1 MDGFGHSAQ
10 KLAKNPL
17 GIIAL
22 FILLI
27 YGIAGLVLGTSG
39 THLESS
45 QKTILVWF
53 FALFPFAVLF
63 SFVWLVSK
71 HHAKLY
77 SPSDF
82 RNDEGF
88 LRALTPEEQ
97 RKRLEYEALEYISEE
112 HSQTVTKGTS
122 SDSKG
127 KATPPSVPQL
137 SQAKEN
143 ILLMEE
149 LAVRELESVFSVS
162 INRQVS
168 LGADFGVDGM
178 FLKDGDPHL
187 VEIKYYGGRIN
198 LITIE
203 KQLQALSIKGLRLH
217 WKRLKIVF
225 VMIIDEQLMRTA
237 ENFQR
242 QFGNLSKKDGI
253 EIIFIPIGENEL
265 KNKYGV
271 QNSQLGARSNPH

>member
-1 MDGFGHSAQ
+1 MDNFGSSAQ

-22 FILLI
+22 FIVLI
-27 YGIAGLVLGTSG
+27 YGIAGLVLGASG
-39 THLESS
+39 TQLEPS

-97 RKRLEYEALEYISEE
+97 RKRLENEALEYISEE
-112 HSQTVTKGTS
+112 QKETVGRGTS
-122 SDSKG
+122 TESKG

-137 SQAKEN
+137 SKAKEN

-149 LAVRELESVFSVS
+149 LAIREIESVFSVS
-162 INRQVS
+162 VNRQVS
-168 LGADFGVDGM
+168 LGADVGVDGI
-178 FLKDGDPHL
+178 FLKDGNPHL

-203 KQLQALSIKGLRLH
+203 KQLQALSARALRLH

-225 VMIIDEQLMRTA
+225 VMIIDEQIMPTA

-242 QFGNLSKKDGI
+242 QFDSLSKTHGM
-253 EIIFIPIGENEL
+253 EILFMPLGENEL

-271 QNSQLGARSNPH
+271 QNS